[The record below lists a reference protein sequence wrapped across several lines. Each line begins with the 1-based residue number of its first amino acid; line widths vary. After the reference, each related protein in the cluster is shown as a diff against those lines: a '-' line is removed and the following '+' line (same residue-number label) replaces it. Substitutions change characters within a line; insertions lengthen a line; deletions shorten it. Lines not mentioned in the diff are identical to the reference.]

1 MYFSRSRANCV
12 LENSPI
18 DGVMKVYEISTL
30 AKPSNS
36 SFKVYAGLYADD
48 KIWRFI
54 VTPECEGFMG
64 IPRKK
69 TWKTQPFYIDKP
81 LAPIP
86 NFFHVSAGAF
96 VCDEKA
102 RELAAEPLEM
112 SGEFLSIKVEGK
124 KGKYW
129 IYNCTNCINVVDSK
143 KSKWTK
149 LGPKPD
155 DRMMERPAFYA
166 SRFGEESIF
175 KIPEDRAT
183 LVYCAEFTGD
193 WEDGEFKAV
202 VEHSGLTGLKFKLVW
217 TDED

>member
-1 MYFSRSRANCV
+1 MLV
-12 LENSPI
+12 
-18 DGVMKVYEISTL
+18 
-30 AKPSNS
+30 
-36 SFKVYAGLYADD
+36 ADD
-48 KIWRFI
+48 SVWKSIRPDGEFFKGVPYGRSWRAPTFFI
-54 VTPECEGFMG
+54 E
-64 IPRKK
+64 
-69 TWKTQPFYIDKP
+69 KP
-81 LAPIP
+81 LIPKP
-86 NFFHVSAGAF
+86 NFFNIGPTAF

-112 SGEFLSIKVEGK
+112 SGEFLPIKVEGEK
-124 KGKYW
+124 RRYW
-129 IYNCTNCINVVDSK
+129 IYNCTNCINVVDVK

-193 WEDGEFKAV
+193 PDNGEFKAV
-202 VEHSGLTGLKFKLVW
+202 VEHSGLTGIEFKLIW
-217 TDED
+217 TDEKPKRRAKVNTR